1 MYNHSDISNVHKFM
15 VENPQLRLVEFYL
28 NGMEYDKSPTAKNSA
43 TLMHKLIKN
52 MKYKTWLKLINI
64 EYNFK

>member
-15 VENPQLRLVEFYL
+15 VKNPQLRLVEFYL

-52 MKYKTWLKLINI
+52 MKYKTWLKLMNI